1 MTVSFFHRIR
11 VTPTRQSSVL
21 SSRRTSVNTPDN
33 LDETTTAASSAPLPT
48 ETPRS
53 RESFE
58 DFTRRLGGLDPME
71 GPSWLFS
78 DDSPSSNSR
87 QSQSTKPRDEKRQEN
102 SLKARLSSAS
112 RKISLDEDSN
122 ETENNEPPR
131 PKKGKSSV
139 DKETKN
145 VTQSENK
152 NTTAE
157 ENSAEISR
165 PRRGAAQAA
174 RSSLKEQPIN
184 TKLRQGDPASKS
196 VYDDFVPGSKR
207 QSDRKSGKSAKN
219 KRKKSDDPKKEDN
232 NKK

>member
-112 RKISLDEDSN
+112 RKISLDEDN
-122 ETENNEPPR
+122 NKEIENNEPSR

-145 VTQSENK
+145 TEQSEN
-152 NTTAE
+152 TTSE
-157 ENSAEISR
+157 EISAEISR